1 MTVPPLTVNMSL
13 FDGHSPERVFAAIAA
28 AGVSRIEPSY
38 TSGYVDVLAPDAFSD
53 RTAAALRAQV
63 EQYGLTCT
71 AVSMHMDMAAAD
83 AVEAFTRRMAFS
95 AALGAEFVL
104 SNATSRANEPVF
116 YANMEELAAR
126 AEALGVVIGIENPGH
141 GDDVLFATG
150 AEGAALCRNIGSP
163 NVGLNFDVGNVVTYH
178 RGARNPQDEL
188 KACLDEVVNIH
199 AKDIRDTGR
208 GYAFTAIGAGDVDW
222 DAVFGHVRAAGR
234 PLGVT
239 IEVPLRLVREG
250 YRSPRRADAPVPF
263 EAAVAALQQ
272 SAAFVGTHFR

>member
-13 FDGHSPERVFAAIAA
+13 FDGHSLDRAFAAIAA

-38 TSGYVDVLAPDAFSD
+38 TSGYVDAPGPDTFSD

-63 EQYGLTCT
+63 EQFGLTCT

-104 SNATSRANEPVF
+104 SNAASRADEAAF

-126 AEALGVVIGIENPGH
+126 AEALGVIIGIENPGN

-150 AEGAALCRNIGSP
+150 ADGAALCRNIGSP
-163 NVGLNFDVGNVVTYH
+163 NVGLNFDVGNVVTFQ

-199 AKDIRDTGR
+199 AKDVRDTGQ

-239 IEVPLRLVREG
+239 IEAPLRLDREG
-250 YRSPRRADAPVPF
+250 YRSPRRAPAPIPF

-272 SAAFVGTHFR
+272 SVEFVEAHFR